1 MLGLGCVFCLFC
13 SVTVLRC
20 SQLKAAESRL
30 QKVRTDLFSAQG
42 EVAAGMIVVRIP
54 CRRILLAVL
63 ITSLSCLLSC
73 PLFPGV
79 LHLEGPGGGHHREEG
94 GAHPPDRAG
103 YRGHLHQRQRR
114 YRSGCL
120 GLTHCLPYYS
130 CKARVSV
137 CPSAGRITIA
147 GPDSS
152 SVQRAREMLE
162 LFEDSFEL
170 EPKHAQWLND
180 KFNSGLLG

>member
-1 MLGLGCVFCLFC
+1 MGVIIGKKGTRIRQIEQDTG
-13 SVTVLRC
+13 VTSINVNGD
-20 SQLKAAESRL
+20 SG
-30 QKVRTDLFSAQG
+30 QG
-42 EVAAGMIVVRIP
+42 AW
-54 CRRILLAVL
+54 
-63 ITSLSCLLSC
+63 
-73 PLFPGV
+73 
-79 LHLEGPGGGHHREEG
+79 
-94 GAHPPDRAG
+94 AH
-103 YRGHLHQRQRR
+103 
-114 YRSGCL
+114 S
-120 GLTHCLPYYS
+120 LPYYC
-130 CKARVSV
+130 CKVRLSV